1 MKQRLLGRSRMGPV
15 AVYRG
20 RPEWLQIRVWNVPKT
35 ATLGR
40 GGCKGIG
47 LMDES
52 VAPGS
57 STFF

>member
-1 MKQRLLGRSRMGPV
+1 MKQRLLGRPRMGPV
-15 AVYRG
+15 VVYRG
-20 RPEWLQIRVWNVPKT
+20 RPEWLQVQACNVPRT
-35 ATLGR
+35 MTWV

-57 STFF
+57 SIFF